1 MSPDDAD
8 AEVGGDGG
16 EADDDAGAG
25 VSEEEDGVRDA
36 LGSCNP
42 HEEEAVGA
50 SGHDHEGALG
60 QDQVGGA
67 DLRGLEVE
75 KDVAGTGREH
85 PCPLV
90 VGAEDDGDEGE
101 CHPRAGMEHDHLV
114 ALRLLARS
122 RRLPRYERR
131 RHG

>member
-1 MSPDDAD
+1 MSSAYHPQS
-8 AEVGGDGG
+8 DGQTERVNQCV
-16 EADDDAGAG
+16 EAYL
-25 VSEEEDGVRDA
+25 R
-36 LGSCNP
+36 CNP

-75 KDVAGTGREH
+75 KDVASTGREH